1 MLKIDYTVFIQIAN
15 FLVLLFI
22 LSIILYKPIR
32 KILGQRKAEID
43 SFQTL
48 IEELQAKFDKHTKEL
63 EENMVGARKEGYKEK
78 ENLKDAGVEVE
89 KKTVQE
95 ALSSAE
101 EKIGSARE
109 EIERDAVNARQSLED
124 EIKLFS
130 QELAEKILGRSI

>member
-32 KILGQRKAEID
+32 KILGQRKAEIG
-43 SFQTL
+43 SFQNL
-48 IEELQAKFDKHTKEL
+48 IEELQAKFDKDTKEL

-89 KKTVQE
+89 KKTLQE

-101 EKIGSARE
+101 ETIGSARE
-109 EIERDAVNARQSLED
+109 EIGRDAVNARQSLED